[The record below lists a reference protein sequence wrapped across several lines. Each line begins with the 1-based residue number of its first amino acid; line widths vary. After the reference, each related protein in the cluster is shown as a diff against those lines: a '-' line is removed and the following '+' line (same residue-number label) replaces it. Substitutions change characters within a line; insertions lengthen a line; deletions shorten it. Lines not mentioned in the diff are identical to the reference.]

1 MLRESAEKAVRLPLQ
16 EEVDKVRVEHGLHE
30 RHNLYATAITG
41 FHRKMSV
48 NATHDDTKRIER
60 GQRT

>member
-1 MLRESAEKAVRLPLQ
+1 MPLQ